1 MSCNC
6 YTIPL
11 NAIFSQSVTVVTVD
25 GTDTLVID
33 LPERAYNDG
42 FCFNI
47 FVIDPIPAGA
57 TVNMP
62 VAFSIGGDTET
73 VYPFIGCC
81 GNQVTACG
89 ITTRTR
95 YPVQVVTS
103 ATSGV
108 FRSLRKIQC
117 YPTNALASLPV
128 ATAAAL
134 STSATTPVATA
145 AAIPS
150 KTTKTVTTTKK
161 EVVSHE

>member
-1 MSCNC
+1 MNCNC
-6 YTIPL
+6 YRIPL
-11 NAIFSQSVTVVTVD
+11 NSVFSQSVTVVTVD

-33 LPERAYNDG
+33 LPQRAYNDG
-42 FCFNI
+42 FCYNI
-47 FVIDPIPAGA
+47 FIIDPIPAGA

-62 VAFSIGGDTET
+62 VAFSIAGDTGT

-108 FRSLRKIQC
+108 FRSLRKISC
-117 YPTNALASLPV
+117 YPTNTLASLPV
-128 ATAAAL
+128 AGAAAL
-134 STSATTPVATA
+134 SVTTSEPVVTYTET
-145 AAIPS
+145 PS
-150 KTTKTVTTTKK
+150 KTTKIVSTTTK
-161 EVVSHE
+161 EVISHE